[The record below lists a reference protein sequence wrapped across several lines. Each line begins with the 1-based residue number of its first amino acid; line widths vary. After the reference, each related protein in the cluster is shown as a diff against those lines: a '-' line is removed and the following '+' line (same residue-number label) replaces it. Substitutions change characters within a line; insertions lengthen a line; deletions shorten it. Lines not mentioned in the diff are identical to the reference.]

1 MDRPVFQLS
10 EDFKQALDLI
20 DHEGVHAFITG
31 RAGTGKST
39 LLRLLKQ
46 TTKKKIVVLAPT
58 GVAALNIGGQTIH
71 SFFRFPAK
79 PITAKDIKKQRNSK
93 IYQAI
98 EVLIIDEIS
107 MVRADLLDNIDYFL
121 RLHRNDPAP
130 FGGVQVLFFGDLFQ
144 LPPVIAS
151 EAEAQYFQSTYA
163 SPYFFSADVLQQG
176 FPLEMIELRQV
187 YRQSNRYFLRL
198 LEGIRMNHLDQ
209 DDLAEI
215 NERYDPQFSGTKN
228 YITLSA
234 RNATVN
240 TINQKKLAAIPF
252 PSRIYQATVQGDFNA
267 RLFPAEA
274 ALALKMGAQ
283 VMLVKNDP
291 DGKYVN
297 GTIGQ
302 VAKLEDHTV
311 HVTIDKPNGQQETI
325 QVKRQD
331 WEILKYKIKEDDGS
345 IGTEVVGKFSQ
356 FPLRL
361 AWAMTIHKSQGKTF
375 DKVIIDLGK
384 GAFEYGQT
392 YVAFSRC
399 RTLDG
404 IVLKQKLRPKDIMTD
419 ERIIDYYEQQ
429 LA

>member
-1 MDRPVFQLS
+1 MTHNFL
-10 EDFKQALDLI
+10 ALKI
-20 DHEGVHAFITG
+20 
-31 RAGTGKST
+31 T
-39 LLRLLKQ
+39 LL
-46 TTKKKIVVLAPT
+46 
-58 GVAALNIGGQTIH
+58 
-71 SFFRFPAK
+71 
-79 PITAKDIKKQRNSK
+79 
-93 IYQAI
+93 
-98 EVLIIDEIS
+98 
-107 MVRADLLDNIDYFL
+107 
-121 RLHRNDPAP
+121 
-130 FGGVQVLFFGDLFQ
+130 
-144 LPPVIAS
+144 
-151 EAEAQYFQSTYA
+151 
-163 SPYFFSADVLQQG
+163 
-176 FPLEMIELRQV
+176 
-187 YRQSNRYFLRL
+187 
-198 LEGIRMNHLDQ
+198 
-209 DDLAEI
+209 
-215 NERYDPQFSGTKN
+215 
-228 YITLSA
+228 LSA

-240 TINQKKLAAIPF
+240 AINQKKLEAIPF
-252 PSRIYQATVQGDFNA
+252 PSRIYQSTVQGDFNA

-311 HVTIDKPNGQQETI
+311 HVTIDKPSGQQETI
-325 QVKRQD
+325 KVKRQD

-384 GAFEYGQT
+384 GAFEFGQT

-404 IVLKQKLRPKDIMTD
+404 IVLKQKLRPRDIMTD
-419 ERIIDYYEQQ
+419 ERIIDYYERQ